1 MRPIRTTLS
10 NKNLI
15 NMGVPKALLDLS
27 LEDLDLSEKILDYV
41 QGYIDNID
49 NSFKYNKGLFLYGSN
64 GTGKTSIASIIIKE
78 AYRHRYTAK
87 RMTWVDYMTLY
98 TRAWG
103 CNNFELKMHTEDV
116 IKDIKDREF
125 LVLEEIGKE
134 QDNKLAMTLLEDLL
148 RHREDKGFPTIIC
161 TNLTP
166 KSVVERYGASIES
179 LIKGNMTPIKLVGK
193 DNRKE

>member
-78 AYRHRYTAK
+78 AYKHRYTAK

-148 RHREDKGFPTIIC
+148 HHREDKGFPTIIC
-161 TNLTP
+161 TNLAP

>member
-1 MRPIRTTLS
+1 MRPIRITLS

-27 LEDLDLSEKILDYV
+27 LEDLDLNEKILDYV

-78 AYRHRYTAK
+78 AYKHRYTAK

-161 TNLTP
+161 TNLAP

>member
-1 MRPIRTTLS
+1 MRPIRETLS
-10 NKNLI
+10 VKNLI

-27 LEDLDLSEKILDYV
+27 LEDLDLGNDIQEYV
-41 QGYIDNID
+41 QGYIECID

-64 GTGKTSIASIIIKE
+64 GTGKTSIASIILKE

-87 RMTWVDYMTLY
+87 RITWVDYMTLY

-103 CNNFELKMHTEDV
+103 CNNYDLKMHTEDV
-116 IKDIKDREF
+116 IKDIKNREF
-125 LVLEEIGKE
+125 LVLEEVGKE
-134 QDNKLAMTLLEDLL
+134 QDSKLAMTLLEDLL
-148 RHREDKGFPTIIC
+148 RHREDNGLPTIIC
-161 TNLTP
+161 TNLAP
-166 KSVVERYGASIES
+166 KGVIERYGASIES

>member
-41 QGYIDNID
+41 QGYMDNID
-49 NSFKYNKGLFLYGSN
+49 NSFKYNKGLYLYGSN

-161 TNLTP
+161 TNLAP

>member
-27 LEDLDLSEKILDYV
+27 LEDLDLNEKILDYV
-41 QGYIDNID
+41 QGYMDNID

-161 TNLTP
+161 TNLAP
-166 KSVVERYGASIES
+166 KSVVERYGASIGS